1 MGSAISC
8 QVFSRTFYYSPSPI
22 FIQILPF
29 FDFMRAHALAR
40 RGDHDGDDDGD
51 VSSDHYP
58 ALGAGANGQPLSKKK
73 AKAQKIALQKLA
85 EKASLAAAHRA
96 AQSSG
101 GGGGSGSMGMGM
113 GVVVSAAKKA
123 SRMNRFGAVDD
134 GPSSTLSAN
143 SAYSRYA

>member
-1 MGSAISC
+1 
-8 QVFSRTFYYSPSPI
+8 V
-22 FIQILPF
+22 FIQNASVFHLNAC
-29 FDFMRAHALAR
+29 AHTHAHTR

-51 VSSDHYP
+51 SSSDHYP
-58 ALGAGANGQPLSKKK
+58 ALGANGQPLSKKK

-96 AQSSG
+96 AQSG
-101 GGGGSGSMGMGM
+101 GGNGSGSGIMGM

-143 SAYSRYA
+143 SAYSRYAMWATKMQ